1 MASLVRIVIVDSDP
15 DSRAA
20 LRRILGATPSV
31 ALMGDF
37 SDIPEAIRDCQG
49 RHPDIFIAEVPHAQ
63 GSTDGWS
70 VAPVE
75 QLARGFPDS
84 AVLATGPSVS
94 VDLVIQVMRA
104 GAVEFLPRPVERADL
119 MAALEKMAR
128 MRRSPAPTRRAGRIT
143 SVFST
148 KGGLGVTTLAI
159 NLALCLAEQKPG
171 STLLAELD
179 TRQSDI
185 ATFLDL
191 RATYSVMDAFENLH
205 RMDESF
211 LQGLLVKHG
220 KGLWVLPGP
229 PRMERAQ
236 LNAEQVHGGLEMIR
250 AHFEH
255 IVLDLRHDMDPGTIA
270 GLEASDTILFLTSL
284 NVSAL
289 RSGAAGLAAFR
300 HLGMDLQKVKI
311 VVMREDTGEDV
322 TLKHAREA
330 LGLPIYWKTPSD
342 YQAVVSA
349 INSGHPVV
357 TASPRSKIAKNLRQ
371 LAEMLPGGP
380 GKPGEPSAKPS
391 TSLLRLVWTPKGL
404 PGGAS

>member
-15 DSRAA
+15 DSRAG

-49 RHPDIFIAEVPHAQ
+49 RHPDIFIAEVPHAK
-63 GSTDGWS
+63 GSADGWS
-70 VAPVE
+70 VAPIE

-84 AVLATGPSVS
+84 VVLAMGPSVS

-128 MRRSPAPTRRAGRIT
+128 MRRGPAPTRRAGRIA

-159 NLALCLAEQKPG
+159 NLAVCLGEQNPG

-191 RATYSVMDAFENLH
+191 RATYSVLDAFENLH

-236 LNAEQVHGGLEMIR
+236 LNAEQVHAGLEMIR
-250 AHFEH
+250 SHFEH
-255 IVLDLRHDMDPGTIA
+255 VVLDLRHDMDPGTIA
-270 GLEASDTILFLTSL
+270 ALEASDTVLFLTSL

-349 INSGHPVV
+349 INSGHPVI

>member
-1 MASLVRIVIVDSDP
+1 
-15 DSRAA
+15 
-20 LRRILGATPSV
+20 
-31 ALMGDF
+31 
-37 SDIPEAIRDCQG
+37 
-49 RHPDIFIAEVPHAQ
+49 
-63 GSTDGWS
+63 
-70 VAPVE
+70 
-75 QLARGFPDS
+75 
-84 AVLATGPSVS
+84 
-94 VDLVIQVMRA
+94 
-104 GAVEFLPRPVERADL
+104 
-119 MAALEKMAR
+119 
-128 MRRSPAPTRRAGRIT
+128 
-143 SVFST
+143 
-148 KGGLGVTTLAI
+148 
-159 NLALCLAEQKPG
+159 
-171 STLLAELD
+171 LD

-191 RATYSVMDAFENLH
+191 RATYSVLDAFENLH

-236 LNAEQVHGGLEMIR
+236 LNAEQVHAGLEMIR

-380 GKPGEPSAKPS
+380 GAPGEPSGKRS

-404 PGGAS
+404 PGGV